1 MPGFRL
7 QTMLVGLR
15 DRIRDP
21 ALTTLLGLELCLIF
35 LAVPLAAK
43 GVTIAKPVVETM
55 VLATIAVVVMLSP
68 KRGEVAA
75 IFVGFAA
82 LVASLSLD
90 GGSSPIP
97 PRVLHW
103 GGDIVTFLAL
113 IWVVGHAVYAPGRIT
128 FHRLRGAEVVYL
140 NVAIVFTA
148 AFSLIWELNPAAFA
162 GVLTASD
169 DVVAEFATMIYF
181 SLTSLTTTGY
191 GDIAPLDPFARSLA
205 NFESAIGVFYIALTV
220 ARLVTLELEDRR
232 LAAETRARRT

>member
-68 KRGEVAA
+68 KRGAVAA

-90 GGSSPIP
+90 GDH
-97 PRVLHW
+97 RR
-103 GGDIVTFLAL
+103 FR
-113 IWVVGHAVYAPGRIT
+113 HASFTG
-128 FHRLRGAEVVYL
+128 
-140 NVAIVFTA
+140 VAIL
-148 AFSLIWELNPAAFA
+148 SP
-162 GVLTASD
+162 S
-169 DVVAEFATMIYF
+169 
-181 SLTSLTTTGY
+181 
-191 GDIAPLDPFARSLA
+191 
-205 NFESAIGVFYIALTV
+205 
-220 ARLVTLELEDRR
+220 
-232 LAAETRARRT
+232 